1 MVGNSVKATD
11 SGAAFTMK
19 YKLVENLVKIAESG
33 AVFTMKCKAVEDW
46 VKVADSGAVFTMKC
60 KAIEDW
66 VKVAD
71 LGAVFTIKNTRD
83 FSSMQGR
90 LFGASCSLLQTSGH
104 WASLSSFIK
113 IYFKPN
119 VYIET
124 RLSSLNLLA

>member
-19 YKLVENLVKIAESG
+19 YKLVENLVKIAE
-33 AVFTMKCKAVEDW
+33 
-46 VKVADSGAVFTMKC
+46 SGAVFTMKC

>member
-1 MVGNSVKATD
+1 MQSFVREPIQHNWALKARMEANLVENLVKAAD
-11 SGAAFTMK
+11 SGAVFTMK
-19 YKLVENLVKIAESG
+19 YKLVENLVK
-33 AVFTMKCKAVEDW
+33 
-46 VKVADSGAVFTMKC
+46 VADS
-60 KAIEDW
+60 
-66 VKVAD
+66 
-71 LGAVFTIKNTRD
+71 GAVFTIKNTRD

-124 RLSSLNLLA
+124 RLSSLNHLA